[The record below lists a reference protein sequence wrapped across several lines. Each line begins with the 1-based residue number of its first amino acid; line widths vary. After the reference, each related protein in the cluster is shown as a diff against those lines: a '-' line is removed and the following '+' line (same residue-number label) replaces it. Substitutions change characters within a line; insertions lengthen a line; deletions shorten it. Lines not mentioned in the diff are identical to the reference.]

1 MTVEREMRRYPRRN
15 VYKAMLVVWKKGS
28 QKYVSSVENLG
39 LGGLFICT
47 QQPPPVG
54 TSLQL
59 LFNVPEGEVR
69 ARAIVRNLAPSRGM
83 GLEVVSMEQE
93 HRARLDRWLK
103 TLAAEVEPVTPRGEY
118 VLELEATRTSPDCGW
133 GVGFP

>member
-1 MTVEREMRRYPRRN
+1 MTVEREMRRYPRHN
-15 VYKAMLVVWKKGS
+15 AYKAMLVVWTKGS

-69 ARAIVRNLAPSRGM
+69 ARAIVRHLAPSRGM
-83 GLEVVSMEQE
+83 GLALVSMEQE

-103 TLAAEVEPVTPRGEY
+103 TLAAQVEPVTPDGQC
-118 VLELEATRTSPDCGW
+118 VLELEATRTANGQKTRMD
-133 GVGFP
+133 